1 MVEIYI
7 RFFPEWLDF
16 EAKSQSLKK
25 EGELDKAIENLEPK
39 VVQKDHESGEAIEMT
54 SNDKNTQALKGKVL
68 QEDNE
73 SGEAIEMAWNDK
85 NTQALC

>member
-1 MVEIYI
+1 MKEHLFAITTTLLALGLFSGIMVEIYI

-54 SNDKNTQALKGKVL
+54 SNDKNTQAL
-68 QEDNE
+68 
-73 SGEAIEMAWNDK
+73 
-85 NTQALC
+85 C